1 MDISNSLLEFVDKL
15 DNEEAPAKEEK
26 GIKVLYLGVSK
37 DNQFRIVIIEQAETV
52 AISNHIQK
60 NIVRFDENV
69 ALIHTAVVS
78 SYNKS

>member
-1 MDISNSLLEFVDKL
+1 LEFVDKL
-15 DNEEAPAKEEK
+15 DNEEAPAKEAK

-60 NIVRFDENV
+60 N
-69 ALIHTAVVS
+69 
-78 SYNKS
+78 